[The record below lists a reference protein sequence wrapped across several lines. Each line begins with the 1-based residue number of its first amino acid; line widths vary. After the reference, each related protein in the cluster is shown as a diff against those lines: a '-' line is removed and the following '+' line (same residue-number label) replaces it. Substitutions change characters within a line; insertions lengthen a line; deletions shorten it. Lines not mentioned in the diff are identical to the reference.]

1 MEADRA
7 IIFGPMRLPFLVLP
21 PACVA
26 LGAATAAWSGSE
38 INLFY
43 LLIALIGAV
52 SAHISVNALNE
63 HGIPAYPPM
72 SKGMPLPDLELPAL
86 HGETLDNIWTW
97 GKTITNSPNVGDGY
111 FSPYLIRSGSYPI
124 VPV

>member
-1 MEADRA
+1 MFLSYSARLNRSGQTPLEIMEADRA

-43 LLIALIGAV
+43 LLIALIGALRL
-52 SAHISVNALNE
+52 ALNR
-63 HGIPAYPPM
+63 
-72 SKGMPLPDLELPAL
+72 
-86 HGETLDNIWTW
+86 
-97 GKTITNSPNVGDGY
+97 V
-111 FSPYLIRSGSYPI
+111 
-124 VPV
+124 